1 MKTVKVY
8 GALKEYIGQGVFSF
22 DVLTPAEAIQ
32 ALCANFK
39 GLDKYIY
46 DSEKDGIVYDV
57 KVGKQI
63 IQEKNIED
71 LAAPWSNKDVFSIRP
86 VIQGAGR
93 GFGRFLI
100 GAALLG
106 LGAIGVGSKM
116 FIGTLGGTPIA
127 VSSVLKQFGA
137 IMMLS
142 GAAEMLSPQPEL
154 PTEPNLL
161 ESSALSGLS
170 NVNNQGTPIPI
181 CYGRA
186 FVGSVIISTGLDT
199 DEVAI

>member
-63 IQEKNIED
+63 IQEKNIDD
-71 LAAPWSNKDVFSIRP
+71 LAAPWSDKDVFSIRP

-106 LGAIGVGSKM
+106 LGAIGVGSQM

-127 VSSVLKQFGA
+127 VSTVLKQFGA

-142 GAAEMLSPQPEL
+142 GLSLIHISE
-154 PTEPNLL
+154 PTRP
-161 ESSALSGLS
+161 
-170 NVNNQGTPIPI
+170 
-181 CYGRA
+181 Y
-186 FVGSVIISTGLDT
+186 
-199 DEVAI
+199 

>member
-63 IQEKNIED
+63 IQEKNIDD

-127 VSSVLKQFGA
+127 VSTALKQFGA